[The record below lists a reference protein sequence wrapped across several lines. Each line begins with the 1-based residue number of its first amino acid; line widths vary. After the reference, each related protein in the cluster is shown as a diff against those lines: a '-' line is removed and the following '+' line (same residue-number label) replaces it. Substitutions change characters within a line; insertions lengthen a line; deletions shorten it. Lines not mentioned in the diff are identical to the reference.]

1 MSTLS
6 IPLFPLNTVLFPG
19 GPLSLR
25 IFEPRYLDMV
35 SYCLKNDSTFGV
47 CLIQDGKEAGLAAEP
62 HRIGTL
68 ARIIDWDKL
77 PDGLLGIV
85 VLGSHRFTIDST
97 EIGSN
102 QLLSGIVKV
111 LPEPTPEDLPSELN
125 ILPRLLEQIIIE
137 AGPLY
142 DSIDHNFD
150 DTNWIGYRLAEI
162 LPLDPPVRQRLLE
175 IHDSLERLHQIRASI
190 EVYLDPTPDE

>member
-1 MSTLS
+1 MSTLC

-35 SYCLKNDSTFGV
+35 SHCLKTDTAFGA
-47 CLIQDGKEAGLAAEP
+47 CLIQEGKEAGLAAEP

-77 PDGLLGIV
+77 PEGLLGIAA
-85 VLGSHRFTIDST
+85 LGSHRFAIEST

-102 QLLSGIVKV
+102 QLVSGTVKV
-111 LPEPTPEDLPSELN
+111 LAEPAPEDLPPEL
-125 ILPRLLEQIIIE
+125 ILLPRLLEQIITE

-142 DSIDHNFD
+142 DSIDRHFE

-175 IHDSLERLHQIRASI
+175 INDSVERLREIRARI
-190 EVYLDPTPDE
+190 EVYLDRDPEE

>member
-1 MSTLS
+1 MPTLS

-35 SYCLKNDSTFGV
+35 SYCLKNDSAFGV
-47 CLIQDGKEAGLAAEP
+47 CLIQNGKEAGLAAEP

-68 ARIIDWDKL
+68 ARIIDWDRL
-77 PDGLLGIV
+77 PEGLLGIV
-85 VLGSHRFTIDST
+85 VLGSHRFAIESIET
-97 EIGSN
+97 GNN
-102 QLLSGIVKV
+102 QLVSGTVKV
-111 LPEPTPEDLPSELN
+111 LPEPTLKDLPSELN
-125 ILPRLLEQIIIE
+125 ILPRLLEQIITE

-142 DSIDHNFD
+142 DSIDHKFD

-175 IHDSLERLHQIRASI
+175 IDDSLERLHQIRASI
-190 EVYLDPTPDE
+190 EVYLDRDLDE